1 MENTCGM
8 LIVLQILSILL
19 ITIRG
24 DVTNI
29 SPKTRKIEE
38 QRIQV
43 YDKGDA
49 VCYIYAGIFVD
60 KPITC
65 IKKGE

>member
-1 MENTCGM
+1 MENTLGM
-8 LIVLQILSILL
+8 LVALVILSILL
-19 ITIRG
+19 ITLRG
-24 DVTNI
+24 DVTNP
-29 SPKTRKIEE
+29 SPNTRKIEE